1 MRTFVLLLLL
11 VGVSVL
17 AGMIYFTPVE
27 FSFPENLYQAVGSK
41 SANFQYL
48 VLSKSPQIVLLL
60 KGWLFSP
67 VQMGEDQAFKVKILG
82 PDMDCEIEIPSKK
95 SGIYTRMVQHL
106 LILPKE
112 TTEISVGGYAI
123 TLADPAYT
131 VKTTRGD
138 ESVSL
143 ILLNENGVPTTAFKV
158 GEKVFLRISAG
169 MKKTG
174 GYQVVV
180 DSVSLLG
187 KVLQIRAHLVS
198 PSPTTPVTQAITY
211 PAVLVQ
217 IDQVFEPG
225 KYQVICTLLDVDEK
239 YLSAEFEVY

>member
-1 MRTFVLLLLL
+1 MRAFVLLSLF
-11 VGVSVL
+11 VGVRVL

-27 FSFPENLYQAVGSK
+27 FPFPENLYQTVGSM

-48 VLSKSPQIVLLL
+48 VLSKSPQILLLL

-67 VQMGEDQAFKVKILG
+67 VQMGEAQAFKVRIVG
-82 PDMDCEIEIPSKK
+82 PGIDCQIEIPSKR

-106 LILPKE
+106 LVLPKE
-112 TTEISVGGYAI
+112 TTEISVGGYVI
-123 TLADPAYT
+123 TLTDPAYT
-131 VKTTRGD
+131 VRTTRGD

-143 ILLNENGVPTTAFKV
+143 ILLNEDGTPTTAFKV
-158 GEKVFLRISAG
+158 GEKVFLKISAG

-187 KVLQIRAHLVS
+187 KVLQIRVHLVS
-198 PSPTTPVTQAITY
+198 PSSTTPVTQAITY

-225 KYQVICTLLDVDEK
+225 KYQVICTLLDADEK
-239 YLSAEFEVY
+239 YLSAEFEVF